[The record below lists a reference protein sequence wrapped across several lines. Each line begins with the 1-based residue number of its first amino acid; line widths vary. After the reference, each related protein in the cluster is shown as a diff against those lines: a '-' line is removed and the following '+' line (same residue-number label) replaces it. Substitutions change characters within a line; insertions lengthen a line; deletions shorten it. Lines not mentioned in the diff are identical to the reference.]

1 MKEVN
6 IRLNTVNDV
15 KMFVSI
21 VMKYNCNFDII
32 SDRYIVD
39 AKSIMGIFSLD
50 LSKSLIQRIDS
61 ENDKEI
67 TEIEHGIFSFMDIK

>member
-15 KMFVSI
+15 KMFVSE

-39 AKSIMGIFSLD
+39 AKSIMGIFSVD
-50 LSKSLIQRIDS
+50 LSKPLILRIDS
-61 ENDKEI
+61 ENDREI
-67 TEIEHGIFSFMDIK
+67 TEIEHGIFSFMAIK

>member
-6 IRLNTVNDV
+6 IRLGTVNDV
-15 KMFVSI
+15 KMFVST
-21 VMKYNCNFDII
+21 VTKYSCNFDII

-50 LSKSLIQRIDS
+50 LSKAIDL
-61 ENDKEI
+61 NIHDDD
-67 TEIEHGIFSFMDIK
+67 DIDNILETLKPYIID

>member
-15 KMFVSI
+15 KMFVSE

-50 LSKSLIQRIDS
+50 LSKPLILRIDS
-61 ENDKEI
+61 KNDREI
-67 TEIEHGIFSFMDIK
+67 TEIEHGIFPFMAIK